1 MIIIIIKVALGAEMY
16 VCICRAVT
24 DSQIRE
30 SARKGCCTMRSLRD
44 NLGVA
49 TQCGRCALTARDV
62 LNEALEEVAKTLPGA
77 A

>member
-1 MIIIIIKVALGAEMY
+1 MY
-16 VCICRAVT
+16 VCICRSVT

-30 SARKGCCTMRSLRD
+30 SVQQGCCTMRDLR
-44 NLGVA
+44 NCLGVA

-62 LNEALEEVAKTLPGA
+62 LNEALQDVGRDIAGA

>member
-1 MIIIIIKVALGAEMY
+1 MY

-24 DSQIRE
+24 DNQIRDAVQE
-30 SARKGCCTMRSLRD
+30 GCCSMRELR
-44 NLGVA
+44 NCLGVA

-62 LNEALEEVAKTLPGA
+62 LNESLQESARDMAGA

>member
-1 MIIIIIKVALGAEMY
+1 MY

-24 DSQIRE
+24 DTDIRE
-30 SARKGCCTMRSLRD
+30 AVQNGCCSMRDLR
-44 NLGVA
+44 NCLGVA

-62 LNEALEEVAKTLPGA
+62 LNESLEEAARDIAGA